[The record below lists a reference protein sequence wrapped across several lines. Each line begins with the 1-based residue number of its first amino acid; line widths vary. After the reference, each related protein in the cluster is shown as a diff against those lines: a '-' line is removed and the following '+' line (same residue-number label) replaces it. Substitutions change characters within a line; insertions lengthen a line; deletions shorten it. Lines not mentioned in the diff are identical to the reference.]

1 MLGFLLLLLLA
12 PYLLYWAS
20 QYVVDEESS
29 ARVYFYDWVKSS
41 TYHVC
46 IALAC
51 LLKAILPSTEETSEK
66 LKELSVKDSLDKGI
80 KEIWK

>member
-20 QYVVDEESS
+20 QYIVDEESS
-29 ARVYFYDWVKSS
+29 TRVYFYNWSKSS
-41 TYHVC
+41 AKHLGM
-46 IALAC
+46 ALASM
-51 LLKAILPSTEETSEK
+51 LKAIIPAAEETSEE